1 MTNEQNQNGER
12 GYQIGE
18 ITYAKVRGRSYSK
31 CADVRT
37 RRDGLV
43 KKSVIL
49 SVGTKWTAALHTSEE
64 DVGKGVIYNTNSI
77 GLLFNCYKCIFHKY

>member
-18 ITYAKVRGRSYSK
+18 ITYAKVRGRGYSK
-31 CADVRT
+31 CAHVRT
-37 RRDGLV
+37 RRYGLV

-49 SVGTKWTAALHTSEE
+49 CVGTK
-64 DVGKGVIYNTNSI
+64 
-77 GLLFNCYKCIFHKY
+77 